1 MKASNKKMLWI
12 GAIIIIGLFV
22 VINVAVSADTGLGKR
37 LLNNFKVFEPVK
49 PLLPP
54 DVKIMPKFV
63 EGTEANVGHVQK
75 TQGKVYVIHKDDSV
89 AYRLKKNYSLF
100 SGDTLITSRR
110 ARINAVMKDKSVFAL
125 AASSKMVI
133 DKSVYDPEK
142 ETRTSIFG
150 VLFGRVRFIVKKL
163 TGKSRFTVKTQ
174 TAVCG
179 VRGSDFAI
187 SVRPATEETSS
198 IDNFFARFSL
208 VRKAHALLPGA
219 LITTAL
225 TGPGST
231 VGLTGA
237 IGGTT
242 IVGPASVAGAVTGA
256 AAGGATFVGA
266 TVAAGVLG
274 SVGPGLATLSMP
286 PEFD

>member
-1 MKASNKKMLWI
+1 MKGLNKKKIGI
-12 GAIIIIGLFV
+12 GAVIIIGLFV
-22 VINVAVSADTGLGKR
+22 GINVAVSADMDLGKK
-37 LLNNFKVFEPVK
+37 LLNNFKLFEPVE

-54 DVKIMPKFV
+54 DVKIEPKFV

-100 SGDTLITSRR
+100 SGDTLITSKR

-125 AASSKMVI
+125 SSSSKMVI

-142 ETRTSIFG
+142 DTRTSIIG

-208 VRKAHALLPGA
+208 VRKAHAFIPGA

-231 VGLTGA
+231 VGLTGV

-242 IVGPASVAGAVTGA
+242 IVGPASVAGVVTGA
-256 AAGGATFVGA
+256 AASASFTVGSAAATAALGA
-266 TVAAGVLG
+266 
-274 SVGPGLATLSMP
+274 VGPGLASMSMP

>member
-1 MKASNKKMLWI
+1 MKVSNKKMLWI
-12 GAIIIIGLFV
+12 GAVIIIGLFM
-22 VINVAVSADTGLGKR
+22 VINVAVSADTDLGKR
-37 LLNNFKVFEPVK
+37 LLNNFKIFEPVE

-110 ARINAVMKDKSVFAL
+110 SRINAVMKDKSIFAL
-125 AASSKMVI
+125 ASSSKMVI
-133 DKSVYDPEK
+133 DKSIYDPEK

-163 TGKSRFTVKTQ
+163 TGRSRFTVKTQ

-198 IDNFFARFSL
+198 IDNFFAKFSL
-208 VRKAHALLPGA
+208 IRKAHAFIPGV
-219 LITTAL
+219 LITTVV
-225 TGPGST
+225 TGPATT
-231 VGLTGA
+231 VGFTGA
-237 IGGTT
+237 VGAATV
-242 IVGPASVAGAVTGA
+242 VGPASVAAAATGA
-256 AAGGATFVGA
+256 AATASIAVGA
-266 TVAAGVLG
+266 AAAAATLG
-274 SVGPGLATLSMP
+274 AVGPGLAAMSMP

>member
-1 MKASNKKMLWI
+1 MKDLNKKRLWI
-12 GAIIIIGLFV
+12 GTVIIIGLFV
-22 VINVAVSADTGLGKR
+22 VINVAVSAEMDLGKK
-37 LLNNFKVFEPVK
+37 LLNNFKFFEPVE

-54 DVKIMPKFV
+54 DVQIMPKFV

-89 AYRLKKNYSLF
+89 AYRLKDNYPLF
-100 SGDTLITSRR
+100 SGDTLITSKR
-110 ARINAVMKDKSVFAL
+110 ARTNAVMKDKSVFAL
-125 AASSKMVI
+125 AAGSKMVI

-142 ETRTSIFG
+142 DTRTSIMG

-163 TGKSRFTVKTQ
+163 TGRSSFTVKTQ

-179 VRGSDFAI
+179 VRGTDFAI
-187 SVRPATEETSS
+187 SVRPATKKTSS
-198 IDNFFARFSL
+198 IDNFFAMFSL
-208 VRKAHALLPGA
+208 VREAHALVPGA

-242 IVGPASVAGAVTGA
+242 IVGPSSVAGALGGV

-266 TVAAGVLG
+266 TAAAGV
-274 SVGPGLATLSMP
+274 
-286 PEFD
+286 